1 MSSLVICPILGHL
14 AKTLTAD
21 DKYYFPSRE
30 NLPQQIHM
38 QLSQKQIIFPES
50 FPPFL
55 KSISIFENFEKKI
68 TLIPYLFPEIQ
79 NVKDLVT
86 PMTKKPRFRKPFDS
100 QHAKGSQT
108 LVKSA

>member
-55 KSISIFENFEKKI
+55 KSIAIFENFEKKDNSH
-68 TLIPYLFPEIQ
+68 TLSISGDTECERLGYT
-79 NVKDLVT
+79 ND
-86 PMTKKPRFRKPFDS
+86 
-100 QHAKGSQT
+100 
-108 LVKSA
+108 